1 MTKERQAST
10 FVIRDSDFSPKEIAL
25 PKNVYEALFIFDSNK
40 YARDA
45 GGVSGQ
51 VTQIL
56 ERHGGEILAN
66 RLWEERRLAY
76 PINGQRKGMY
86 WLTYFRLDSKA
97 LAPVEREFRLSE
109 SILRSLTLKVDPRIA
124 EALVSHA
131 ISGTI
136 AQTRPRKPEPAE
148 AAAAPGGEEV
158 PEVAEVG

>member
-1 MTKERQAST
+1 LAT
-10 FVIRDSDFSPKEIAL
+10 
-25 PKNVYEALFIFDSNK
+25 NVYEALFIFDANK
-40 YARDA
+40 YSRDA
-45 GGVSGQ
+45 AGVSGQ

-56 ERHGGEILAN
+56 QKHGGEILAN

-97 LAPVEREFRLSE
+97 LSVVEREFRLSE

-136 AQTRPRKPEPAE
+136 AQTRPRKPETPE
-148 AAAAPGGEEV
+148 AAPAVEV
-158 PEVAEVG
+158 PEEAEVG